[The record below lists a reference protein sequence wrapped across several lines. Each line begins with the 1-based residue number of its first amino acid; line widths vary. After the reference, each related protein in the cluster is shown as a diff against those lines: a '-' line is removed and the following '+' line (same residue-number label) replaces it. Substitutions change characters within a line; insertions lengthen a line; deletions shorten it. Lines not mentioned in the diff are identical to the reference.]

1 MDGATGGRRA
11 AGTQGMRLARWA
23 RVPWSLRRA
32 SRVLAVDIGSHSVK
46 LVSVRRDGTGI
57 RLEGAA
63 TGEMPAGAMYGH
75 VIRDPSPVADVV
87 RRLVRETG
95 ARTRRAVA
103 ALPGP
108 AVMMRRITVRPSSDT
123 SLDALVVREAAVL
136 IPDALDHAVLDYQV
150 LGRLG
155 PEPTACVLVVAARR
169 DLVRSFAS
177 AVRAAGLEPCA
188 LDVDVFALDRLYR
201 AQGSGTCP
209 KASVALVHVGAR
221 RADVIVAGSDGPVFA
236 GDVPVDGLARDPASF
251 ARGVHRALDLSS
263 SESASGVDAVVLS
276 GGSAAAPGLAAALG
290 WRLGCPVTLAE
301 PFRSVALGPRVD
313 HAVLAHS
320 GPAFAIAM
328 GLALGEHV
336 AR

>member
-1 MDGATGGRRA
+1 
-11 AGTQGMRLARWA
+11 MRLARWF

-63 TGEMPAGAMYGH
+63 IGEMPASAMHGH
-75 VIRDPSPVADVV
+75 VIRDPTPVAGLV

-103 ALPGP
+103 SLPGP
-108 AVMMRRITVRPSSDT
+108 AVMMRRITVRPLPDT
-123 SLDALVVREAAVL
+123 SLDSLVVREAAAMV
-136 IPDALDHAVLDYQV
+136 PDALDHAVVDYQV

-155 PEPTACVLVVAARR
+155 PEATTCVLVVAARR
-169 DLVRSFAS
+169 DLVRSFAA

-188 LDVDVFALDRLYR
+188 LDVDVFALDRLHR
-201 AQGSGTCP
+201 TERNGSP
-209 KASVALVHVGAR
+209 WKASVALVHIGAR
-221 RADVIVAGSDGPVFA
+221 RADVVVAGSDGPIFA

-251 ARGVHRALDLSS
+251 AREVHRALDLA
-263 SESASGVDAVVLS
+263 SADSALRIGAVVLS
-276 GGSAAAPGLAAALG
+276 GGSAAAHGLPAALSG
-290 WRLGCPVTLAE
+290 RLGCPVTLAE
-301 PFRSVALGPRVD
+301 PFRSVTLGPRVD
-313 HAVLAHS
+313 RAALERS
-320 GPAFAIAM
+320 GPAFAVAV
-328 GLALGEHV
+328 GLALGKHV